1 MAIPKSAFDRMNPQK
16 TNVGGAPATAY
27 ETLVRSLMPQERTIS
42 EYQQTAEEELSPFLG
57 SRAADRDYNQ
67 SQVLFSA
74 AKNLFD
80 YGSTGK
86 FGPAAGNFI
95 GDVGAIS
102 KAATDAEK
110 QRKLAI
116 GTRSLASRDK
126 DIDARRKIQLAIAQ
140 NKSSTK
146 SLMAKGPGGRTFFG
160 TTPQILKQNMLAAGI
175 NKDFVSTVVPNTI
188 TGATDSDKKELY
200 GVGATGTKY
209 FGKNAKDIQDK
220 MKEGGEDPALIKKMV
235 PYTISARNDADIRV
249 SGDSQFVRYL
259 NSNGE
264 PQQEFFP
271 TKILANERAA
281 NLPKNNKLVSVV
293 PASQQAEYDPIN
305 VVNLDTQEV
314 ISYNNFNE
322 IPQKQKNANFHI
334 GKSTNSNYADNLK
347 RAQLNFD
354 RKNLPKEQKGEE
366 SSEES
371 AASQQ
376 TKYVGTVELSL
387 PNPTVGNVRGLN
399 EVSSFPLNAI
409 RPVDLKNIKSLI
421 NNKEVPIDFENNR
434 GLAAYLFKH
443 ALPTYK
449 KNLENLNIEFIN
461 DPYFSNP
468 EKYFKLVEETT
479 PEFYNSENFTTL
491 LSNVG
496 GSSMVNN
503 FLGGAGSILDIPLTE
518 AQTNQISFNRLADIV
533 NSNLRV
539 KAFNEL
545 GLTTP
550 RFTKLVSQLVQPFE
564 LPGFGIFS
572 GEQKFAEAL
581 KARRQS
587 YQSIMQEIAGEI
599 ERGFKTPQETT
610 VKRIDEAKALYEEM
624 LPGYVALNQLTS
636 AMSQAKF
643 DEKVS
648 QDPAYRQNT
657 SNWFERNILGG
668 N

>member
-16 TNVGGAPATAY
+16 MNVGGTPATAY

-160 TTPQILKQNMLAAGI
+160 TTPQILRQNMLDAGI
-175 NKDFVSTVVPNTI
+175 KNDFVSKVVPNTI
-188 TGATDSDKKELY
+188 TGATDSDKKEFY

-305 VVNLDTQEV
+305 VVDLDTQEV

-409 RPVDLKNIKSLI
+409 RPVDLRNIKNLI

-434 GLAAYLFKH
+434 GVAAYLFKH

-468 EKYFKLVEETT
+468 EKYFKLVEETA